1 MFIEPIHQERIT
13 HYRED
18 KHMTDRIKQQIE
30 AVRVSGETNMIN
42 MGRVQRIANR
52 KHFYELV
59 IFIEEHASEYLD
71 YLMNGYDSS
80 L

>member
-1 MFIEPIHQERIT
+1 
-13 HYRED
+13 
-18 KHMTDRIKQQIE
+18 MTDRIKQQIE
-30 AVRVSGETNMIN
+30 AVRVSGETNMMN
-42 MGRVQRIANR
+42 LGRVQRIANR

-59 IFIEEHASEYLD
+59 IFIEEHAPEYFD

>member
-1 MFIEPIHQERIT
+1 
-13 HYRED
+13 
-18 KHMTDRIKQQIE
+18 MTDRIKQQIE
-30 AVRVSGETNMIN
+30 AVRVSGETNMMN
-42 MGRVQRIANR
+42 LGRVQRIANR

-59 IFIEEHASEYLD
+59 IFIEEHVSEYLD

>member
-1 MFIEPIHQERIT
+1 
-13 HYRED
+13 
-18 KHMTDRIKQQIE
+18 MTDRIKQQIE
-30 AVRVSGETNMIN
+30 AVRVSGETNMMN
-42 MGRVQRIANR
+42 LGRVQRIANR

>member
-1 MFIEPIHQERIT
+1 
-13 HYRED
+13 
-18 KHMTDRIKQQIE
+18 MTDRIKQQIE

-59 IFIEEHASEYLD
+59 IFIEEHAS
-71 YLMNGYDSS
+71 NISIIS
-80 L
+80 